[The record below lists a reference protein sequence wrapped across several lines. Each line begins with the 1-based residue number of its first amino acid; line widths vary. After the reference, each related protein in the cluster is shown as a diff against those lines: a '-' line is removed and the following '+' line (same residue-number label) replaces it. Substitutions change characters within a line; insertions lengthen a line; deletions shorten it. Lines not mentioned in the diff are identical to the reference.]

1 MMQMFK
7 YPQGEGGRH
16 GRMEYAATAARRFF
30 LPFDLPLTPLRSR
43 LVSRSLRPQAQAC
56 SGGNGHGY

>member
-16 GRMEYAATAARRFF
+16 GRMECAATAARRFF
-30 LPFDLPLTPLRSR
+30 LPFDLLLTPLRSR

>member
-16 GRMEYAATAARRFF
+16 GRMECVATAARRFF
-30 LPFDLPLTPLRSR
+30 LTFDLPLTPLRSR
-43 LVSRSLRPQAQAC
+43 LVSRSLRPQTQVC
-56 SGGNGHGY
+56 SGGNGYVY

>member
-16 GRMEYAATAARRFF
+16 GRMECAATAARRFF

-56 SGGNGHGY
+56 SGENGHGY

>member
-16 GRMEYAATAARRFF
+16 GRMECVATAARRVF
-30 LPFDLPLTPLRSR
+30 LPFELTLTPFRIR
-43 LVSRSLRPQAQAC
+43 LVSRSLRPQTQVC
-56 SGGNGHGY
+56 SGGNGYVY